1 MDGSQVRLA
10 GGTAIDSGS
19 CQVLT
24 IAHAH
29 GGVVLGVET
38 EDGLRR

>member
-1 MDGSQVRLA
+1 MDGGQMRLA

-24 IAHAH
+24 VAHAH
-29 GGVVLGVET
+29 DGMVLEVEAADGVG
-38 EDGLRR
+38 R